1 MSYMM
6 VSNFKFSNSSSVA
19 TCHRHPPE
27 CFSMFLYYPTVPR
40 VIEPRTCTCIWSAL
54 CSSFIFSN
62 PVSVRGY
69 INNDLTKANN
79 EVIRRHVYSALID
92 QKDDGMRKVL
102 MYASARNSIPPLGFE
117 EKIQLDYRSDGSS
130 TFFAETCLLK
140 LQVPVVFDSFN
151 EFYKQLV
158 FAVDSGYKGFGCV

>member
-1 MSYMM
+1 MLDNDSLIWDYWK
-6 VSNFKFSNSSSVA
+6 S
-19 TCHRHPPE
+19 PWL
-27 CFSMFLYYPTVPR
+27 FLL
-40 VIEPRTCTCIWSAL
+40 AL
-54 CSSFIFSN
+54 TLCMYVCSFWNDCSSFIFSN

-151 EFYKQLV
+151 EFYKQFI
-158 FAVDSGYKGFGCV
+158 FAVDNCTKALDVFNMHTCANYYFLCWVK